1 MSNCRCFDAVQSSDP
16 GQQDAELVDV
26 AKRVMR
32 SASDPVTA
40 VVRFLQER
48 PEGVS
53 LPGFLV
59 ARILHESF
67 DGLENVPGIVRV
79 LTGHVHEIIRHSNVI
94 DIINEHPAMERWGTY
109 LIKQKDRIKFEV
121 GLEKGKLALK
131 NMSGLV
137 AIEHGIELPLEKILI
152 VPPKL
157 EVTLRLGLL
166 SPKRVVDIV

>member
-1 MSNCRCFDAVQSSDP
+1 MDCRCLNQEKSS
-16 GQQDAELVDV
+16 QLQKIELEMVEV
-26 AKRVMR
+26 AKRVIR
-32 SASDPVTA
+32 NAGDPVTA

-48 PEGVS
+48 PEGTS
-53 LPGFLV
+53 LPGYVV
-59 ARILHESF
+59 AKVLHESF
-67 DGLENVPGIVRV
+67 DGVENVPGIIKV

-137 AIEHGIELPLEKILI
+137 AVEHGVELQLEKILI

-166 SPKRVVDIV
+166 HPKRLVDIV

>member
-1 MSNCRCFDAVQSSDP
+1 MDCRCPEMSSS
-16 GQQDAELVDV
+16 QLQKFEAELIDV
-26 AKRVMR
+26 AKRIMR
-32 SASDPVTA
+32 NAGDPVTA

-48 PEGVS
+48 PDNTS
-53 LPGFLV
+53 LPGYLV
-59 ARILHESF
+59 ATILSESF
-67 DGLENVPGIVRV
+67 EGKENVPAIIRV
-79 LTGHVHEIIRHSNVI
+79 LTGHVREIIRHSNVI

-152 VPPKL
+152 TPPKL

-166 SPKRVVDIV
+166 SPKRVVDIA

>member
-1 MSNCRCFDAVQSSDP
+1 VDCRCPDDLKGSQLQKFE
-16 GQQDAELVDV
+16 AELVDV
-26 AKRVMR
+26 AKRFVR
-32 SASDPVTA
+32 NAGDPVTA

-48 PEGVS
+48 PENTS
-53 LPGFLV
+53 LPGYLV
-59 ARILHESF
+59 ATILSESF
-67 DGLENVPGIVRV
+67 EGMENVPGIIKV
-79 LTGHVHEIIRHSNVI
+79 LTAHVREIIRHPANVI

-152 VPPKL
+152 MPPKL

-166 SPKRVVDIV
+166 SPKRVVDIA

>member
-1 MSNCRCFDAVQSSDP
+1 MDCRCLNQAKNSQL
-16 GQQDAELVDV
+16 QKIELEMVEV
-26 AKRVMR
+26 AKRVIR
-32 SASDPVTA
+32 NAGDPVTA

-48 PEGVS
+48 PEGTS
-53 LPGFLV
+53 LPGYVV
-59 ARILHESF
+59 AKVLHESF
-67 DGLENVPGIVRV
+67 DGVENVPGIIKV

-94 DIINEHPAMERWGTY
+94 DIINEHPAMERWGSY

-137 AIEHGIELPLEKILI
+137 AVEHGVELQLEKILI

-166 SPKRVVDIV
+166 HPKRLVDIV